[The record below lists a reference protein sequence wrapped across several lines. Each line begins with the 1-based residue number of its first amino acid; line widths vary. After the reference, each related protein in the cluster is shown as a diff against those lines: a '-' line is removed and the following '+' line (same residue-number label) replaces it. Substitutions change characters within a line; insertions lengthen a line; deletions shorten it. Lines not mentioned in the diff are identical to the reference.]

1 MPNINIESFCISK
14 NFNKV
19 VMGSEKRC
27 GGIVCYS
34 FGSLSYAEEEASQAF
49 VSDSA
54 RIKKTAGD
62 KGIIH
67 GALCRI
73 HLGYRLSEI
82 SKNKGVVIWFSICSG
97 QVEINSYSLNQS
109 NQFSDGKKE
118 MNFVEAEMIKYIIN

>member
-1 MPNINIESFCISK
+1 MSGYSFTQSLTECHMVKRGETFYIKREVMPNINIESFCISK

-34 FGSLSYAEEEASQAF
+34 FGSLSDAEEEHRPSQAF

-82 SKNKGVVIWFSICSG
+82 SKNKGVVI
-97 QVEINSYSLNQS
+97 
-109 NQFSDGKKE
+109 
-118 MNFVEAEMIKYIIN
+118 

>member
-1 MPNINIESFCISK
+1 MSDYSFTQSLTGCHMVKREETFYIKREVMPNINIESFCISK

-19 VMGSEKRC
+19 EKRC

-34 FGSLSYAEEEASQAF
+34 FGSLSYAEEEHRPSQAF

-82 SKNKGVVIWFSICSG
+82 SKNKGVVI
-97 QVEINSYSLNQS
+97 
-109 NQFSDGKKE
+109 
-118 MNFVEAEMIKYIIN
+118 

>member
-1 MPNINIESFCISK
+1 MSDYSFTQSLTGCHMVKREETFYIKREVMPNINIESFCISK

-82 SKNKGVVIWFSICSG
+82 SKNKGVVI
-97 QVEINSYSLNQS
+97 
-109 NQFSDGKKE
+109 
-118 MNFVEAEMIKYIIN
+118 